1 MEAAFIDI
9 WSKHPGS
16 HNSTAKSLT
25 FLFTIDCNSTGVYGG
40 VIDPTNGN
48 GAADPSNVY
57 NTWLRGVQ
65 KTDVDGV
72 VQFSTLFP
80 GHYTNRTVHI
90 HVMAH
95 LNAQPL
101 ANGTLFD
108 TEAAYVSQI
117 YFDQDLINSTNA
129 YWPYSTN
136 TQPVTTNSEDFIL
149 KGDLNA
155 GGDPQAKYMRLGS
168 TLEDGILAW
177 ITFGINVTHSEA
189 VTPAATYHP
198 ALNTSAVCH

>member
-1 MEAAFIDI
+1 MGRTLT
-9 WSKHPGS
+9 SGV
-16 HNSTAKSLT
+16 STHVPDTSAAKSLIA
-25 FLFTIDCNSTGVYGG
+25 LFPIDCNSTGVYGG
-40 VIDPTNGN
+40 VINPTNGN
-48 GAADPSNVY
+48 GAADPSNIY

-65 KTDVDGV
+65 KTDGDGV

-80 GHYTNRTVHI
+80 GHYINRTVHI

-108 TEAAYVSQI
+108 TEAAYISQI

-136 TQPVTTNSEDFIL
+136 TQPVTSNAEDFL
-149 KGDLNA
+149 LNGDLQA
-155 GGDPQAKYMRLGS
+155 GGDPQAKHIHIGS
-168 TLEDGILAW
+168 RLEDGVLAW

-198 ALNTSAVCH
+198 ALNTTAVCH